1 MAASPA
7 AAASA
12 SGATGHE
19 PPQPQGGGARRSFR
33 MEDFDWGSTLGEGSY
48 ARVVH
53 AQLKSNGR
61 HYAIKV
67 ASHPPPESERLLA
80 RRSRQALIDP
90 SHARTYTGDGEAA
103 HPAGEQGEAGADGE
117 ARPFARGPR
126 VCR

>member
-19 PPQPQGGGARRSFR
+19 PQPQGGGARRSFR

-67 ASHPPPESERLLA
+67 ATHPPTLCGCWPADRD
-80 RRSRQALIDP
+80 RR
-90 SHARTYTGDGEAA
+90 
-103 HPAGEQGEAGADGE
+103 
-117 ARPFARGPR
+117 
-126 VCR
+126 